1 MHPSSDPSPDAAPDD
16 RLDSLLALAAPA
28 TVPATADLRH
38 ELVLMAERAGTGSRR
53 RRLGLVAGA
62 VVGVLGI
69 GTAASAAG
77 LLPGWQLLPTQGGQ
91 TCEVA
96 VVASAREMPPDRFS
110 VPEQQRT
117 LREAQRYLATL
128 DYDAVDRVDA
138 IAAFQREEDAV
149 IASQPDPAE
158 RQPRL
163 VGDDL
168 EVSAV
173 FRAVT
178 EDLAGHLA
186 SQGLDVE
193 AIEVSWLADGCDL

>member
-1 MHPSSDPSPDAAPDD
+1 MHPSPDPSQDLASDD
-16 RLDSLLALAAPA
+16 RLDSLLAHAMPA
-28 TVPATADLRH
+28 TVASTADLRH
-38 ELVLMAERAGTGSRR
+38 ELVLMAEHAGTVPR
-53 RRLGLVAGA
+53 RRLGLVAGG
-62 VVGVLGI
+62 VVGILGI

-96 VVASAREMPPDRFS
+96 VVASEREASPARFS
-110 VPEQQRT
+110 ESEQQRT
-117 LREAQRYLATL
+117 LREAQRYLMTL
-128 DYDAVDRVDA
+128 DYDAVDRVEA
-138 IAAFQREEDAV
+138 IAAFQREEDIV

-163 VGDDL
+163 TGDDL

-178 EDLAGHLA
+178 DDLAGHLA
-186 SQGLDVE
+186 SQGLNVE
-193 AIEVSWLADGCDL
+193 AIEVGWLADGCDL